1 MAIDLPQTSI
11 VPLPMIPTEVRS
23 LSPELYDYLVK
34 VNSTLQSLTR
44 GHFNNDLNIASA
56 INSGT
61 SGSFVIHSGGH
72 ILVTSG
78 IVTAVSTT

>member
-1 MAIDLPQTSI
+1 MSIDLPQTSI
-11 VPLPMIPTEVRS
+11 TVLPAIPKTIKD
-23 LSPELYDYLVK
+23 LSPELNDYLVK
-34 VNSTLQSLTR
+34 LNTTIQGLTR
-44 GHFNNDLNIASA
+44 GHFNNDLNITTVIS
-56 INSGT
+56 SGT